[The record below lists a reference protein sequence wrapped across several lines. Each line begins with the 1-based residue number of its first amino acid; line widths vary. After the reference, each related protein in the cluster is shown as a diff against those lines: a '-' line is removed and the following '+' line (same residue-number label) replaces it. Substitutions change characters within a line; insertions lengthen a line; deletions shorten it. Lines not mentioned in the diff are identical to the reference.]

1 MANKVDFEQVLKLFE
16 SYGWKLEKIWEP
28 YRVFTKE
35 GELPWLIPVKN
46 RKVDIEYV
54 RRFEKFVKEKNED

>member
-1 MANKVDFEQVLKLFE
+1 MANEVDFEQVLSLFE

-35 GELPWLIPVKN
+35 GELPFLIPVKN